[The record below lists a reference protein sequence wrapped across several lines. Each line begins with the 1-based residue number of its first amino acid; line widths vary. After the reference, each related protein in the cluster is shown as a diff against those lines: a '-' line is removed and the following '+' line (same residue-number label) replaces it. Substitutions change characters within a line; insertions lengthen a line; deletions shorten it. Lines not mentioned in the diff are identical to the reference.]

1 MAKTVHSKVVVSA
14 KDNVT
19 PSLNKLQT
27 RFRIFAKS
35 AQSLGRTFKTI
46 SAVSFAGFAGG
57 LTASLA
63 IAKNAVKAF
72 SDYGTAVDNTS
83 RSLSIATGSLQAF
96 RYAADLGG
104 SSASEMDGAIA
115 MLNKNMANA
124 AAGQNKNLVKL
135 MGDLGISMRD
145 ANGNMKTAA
154 ELIPEIADCIKS
166 QTDSTQKAYIATQF
180 FGRSGQNLIKT
191 LNDGSEGLIKAREEA
206 EHFGLV
212 LSDEDVAAA
221 TKFGDSMTRTEKA
234 LQGVKNTIG
243 SKLMP
248 VLQPM
253 LDGFNEWIATNR
265 EILATLITDAVYDL
279 SNALKDI
286 DFKSLLQGF
295 IGATK
300 SAVSFFKA
308 IGGIKTVAIALGAV
322 LAGQTLVGI
331 VSAAGAF
338 LKVTSVLWTLTK
350 AVWGF
355 NASLLANPITWIVIA
370 VIAGIAAIAGAV
382 YLIYDNWGAICDWF
396 SDMWEKIK
404 GIFTGFWDWYKNL
417 IQSEVDI
424 AISIFDG
431 FVTFFTE
438 TIPNSIKSAWS
449 NLKDW
454 FLGLIDTMLGPAKGI
469 IDTVSSVTGAVG
481 NGLSSAWDGIAGFFG
496 GGNQTPATAG
506 ASPLS
511 TMVDNRFNGALEIK
525 VKTDAGVT
533 SEVTDQRS
541 DNRNMAMKVTQN
553 KGASR

>member
-63 IAKNAVKAF
+63 VAKNAVQAF
-72 SDYGTAVDNTS
+72 ASYGGAVDDTS
-83 RSLSIATGSLQAF
+83 RSLSIATGALQAF

-124 AAGQNKNLVKL
+124 SAGQNKNLVKL

-180 FGRSGQNLIKT
+180 FGKSGQNLIKT

-212 LSDEDVAAA
+212 LSDDDVAAA
-221 TKFGDSMTRTEKA
+221 AQFSDSMTRTDKA

-295 IGATK
+295 VGATK

-396 SDMWEKIK
+396 SDLWADVTKLC
-404 GIFTGFWDWYKNL
+404 D
-417 IQSEVDI
+417 D
-424 AISIFDG
+424 
-431 FVTFFTE
+431 FVTFFTK
-438 TIPNSIKSAWS
+438 TIPDAIKGAWQS
-449 NLKDW
+449 LKDW
-454 FLGLIDTMLGPAKGI
+454 FIDLLDTMLGPAKSV

-481 NGLSSAWDGIAGFFG
+481 NGLSSAWDGIANFFG